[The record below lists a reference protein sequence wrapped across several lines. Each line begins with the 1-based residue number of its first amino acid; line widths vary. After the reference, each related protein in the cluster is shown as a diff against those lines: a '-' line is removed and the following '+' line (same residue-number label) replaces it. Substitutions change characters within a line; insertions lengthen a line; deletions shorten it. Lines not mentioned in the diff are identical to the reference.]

1 MQLLQEDFVENL
13 IKIASEEGINFNQLQ
28 LEITESAFVENE
40 EIINNE
46 LKILRIIGVTISID
60 DFGTGYSTL
69 SRLKNLNIDL
79 LKIDKS
85 FVDNI
90 KESEDEVFVRNIIHM
105 AKELKLRTVA
115 EGVETIEQK
124 RYLNS
129 KGCDIMQGYLLS
141 RPILGDKMIELIY
154 QTNDK

>member
-13 IKIASEEGINFNQLQ
+13 IKIASEEGVNFNQLQ